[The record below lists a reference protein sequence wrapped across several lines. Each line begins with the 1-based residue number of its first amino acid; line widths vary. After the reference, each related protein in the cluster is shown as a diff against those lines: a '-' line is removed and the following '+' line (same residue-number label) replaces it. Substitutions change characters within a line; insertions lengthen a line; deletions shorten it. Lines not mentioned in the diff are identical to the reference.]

1 MVLALTAEGG
11 PSTRART
18 IHGTVPVP
26 GAGTPSPNGG
36 MMLRRLFAAILA
48 AGLLLLIGTPA
59 NAQPP
64 VTETTTAK
72 NVVDTFV
79 DVGPGCEDGALF
91 TVTTTTNVIE
101 HATVFDDGRIHATF
115 TQTGTFVAVP
125 LEDPSLPTFTGH
137 VTVWGGFND
146 NGKAVNGTFTFNISG
161 TGSDGSRFH
170 QNELE
175 HFNATPTGM
184 EFFFTRCHN

>member
-1 MVLALTAEGG
+1 MF
-11 PSTRART
+11 
-18 IHGTVPVP
+18 
-26 GAGTPSPNGG
+26 
-36 MMLRRLFAAILA
+36 RRLFAAVLA
-48 AGLLLLIGTPA
+48 AGLLLLIGAPA
-59 NAQPP
+59 YAAPP

-79 DVGPGCEDGALF
+79 DVGPGCDDGALF

-115 TQTGTFVAVP
+115 TQSGTFVAVS
-125 LEDPSLPTFTGH
+125 LEDPSVTLTGH
-137 VTVWGGFND
+137 LAVWGGFND
-146 NGKAVNGTFTFNISG
+146 SGKEVNGTFTFNISG

-175 HFNATPTGM
+175 HFNTTPTGM

>member
-1 MVLALTAEGG
+1 MF
-11 PSTRART
+11 
-18 IHGTVPVP
+18 
-26 GAGTPSPNGG
+26 
-36 MMLRRLFAAILA
+36 RRLFAAILA
-48 AGLLLLIGTPA
+48 AGLLLLIGAPA
-59 NAQPP
+59 NAAPP

-146 NGKAVNGTFTFNISG
+146 NGKAVNGTFTFNIRG
-161 TGSDGSRFH
+161 TSSDGSRFH
-170 QNELE
+170 QNEVE
-175 HFNATPTGM
+175 HSTPRQRVWSSSSPAAT
-184 EFFFTRCHN
+184 TRSQPNSPAESPGSAGLVPCV